1 MRQEQGQTSSEMKLD
16 KMVELGRD
24 GDDLG
29 SGILQRAK
37 KDWDKIGRAG
47 NVPPD
52 AYIEGQ
58 RRQAYA
64 DLEEAMKRR
73 NREWSGLS
81 VKLVSVLTVIKRA

>member
-1 MRQEQGQTSSEMKLD
+1 MKLD

-37 KDWDKIGRAG
+37 EDWDKTERAG
-47 NVPPD
+47 DVPPD

-73 NREWSGLS
+73 NGGWSGLS
-81 VKLVSVLTVIKRA
+81 VKLVSVLAVIRRA